1 VSLRSRL
8 TLFFVAI
15 VVVPLVAVTFYGW
28 RQVTAGQAR
37 QVSAELDQTRRSAT
51 LLLASQL
58 GQATAAAQVLA
69 RDPAVQAALAGGNQS
84 RLEQALARFGSASQ
98 GQGAEL
104 LLAAA
109 APDGRLLATAGRTAP
124 SFLDGV
130 TSPPLEALLAPGPEL
145 DPETALLQR
154 RAVPVA
160 RHGCKQA
167 YTQPQKPGCSLGT
180 IIAGVWQDGVELQR
194 LDLADP
200 SADLT
205 LALGARPLAS
215 TLGHLTSQDRL
226 PRSDGNGRFRLA
238 GQAVAG
244 QLAPLSLGPA
254 GQPASLRLLV
264 SLPDPGAGTI
274 AGIDPRLLA
283 LLLVL
288 VLVAALLATGLGAA
302 LARLVSQPLGEL
314 ARQARTI
321 AKGDFSRQPAAVA
334 ASGEVGDLARAF
346 DSMRLELGGYM
357 TALEASHQELSR
369 SMGRLGETLSST
381 HDLPKLLAVVLEAAV
396 HARKARAGSL
406 QLLSPDRTT
415 LERGASYGLG
425 HRELTERLPVG
436 QGIAGAVAARGTPM
450 VLATPPKGA
459 VPRTGEPKATTQV
472 SVPLL
477 AQGRVL
483 GVLSLYDRQGAQDG
497 DFTLEDAEALA
508 AFAVQAAVAVENVQL
523 HAEAERLSVTDPMTG
538 AWNYRYFER
547 RLEQEIERSRRFG
560 RVFSLLLLDIDHF
573 KWVND
578 RHGHQ
583 RGDEVLVELARR
595 VTASVRDI
603 DTFARYGGEE
613 FVLILPETDVEGG
626 LAAAEKLRKV
636 VGGQPFAA
644 RPDDPGISL
653 TISVGVAG
661 YPQHAAGPNVLL
673 RAADSAMY
681 EAKVQGRDRVV
692 SARPGLLAIDGGSR
706 TLPGG
711 SAGGTA
717 GGTAGGSTKAD
728 KAE

>member
-1 VSLRSRL
+1 V
-8 TLFFVAI
+8 FFVAI
-15 VVVPLVAVTFYGW
+15 VVVPLVAVTVYGW
-28 RQVTAGQAR
+28 RQVTAGQRR
-37 QVSAELDQTRRSAT
+37 QVAAELDQARRAVS
-51 LLLASQL
+51 LLLAAQL
-58 GQATAAAQVLA
+58 GQASAAAQALA
-69 RDPAVQAALAGGNQS
+69 RDPAVQAALAGGKTSQ
-84 RLEQALARFGSASQ
+84 LQQALARFGGTGP
-98 GQGAEL
+98 GQGEAL
-104 LLAAA
+104 LLAAL
-109 APDGRLLATAGRTAP
+109 APDGRLLASAGRTVP

-130 TSPPLEALLAPGPEL
+130 TPPPLDALLGAAAGGQAQPGGMLGATPAPAL
-145 DPETALLQR
+145 DPELALLQR
-154 RAVPVA
+154 RVVPVA
-160 RHGCKQA
+160 RHGCKQL
-167 YTQPQKPGCSLGT
+167 QRGCLLGA
-180 IIAGVWQDGVELQR
+180 IAAGVWLDGVTMQR

-200 SADLT
+200 NTDLT
-205 LALGARPLAS
+205 VALGPRPVAS
-215 TLGHLTSQDRL
+215 TLGHLSAQDRL
-226 PRSDGNGRFRLA
+226 PANDGSGRFRLA
-238 GQAVAG
+238 GQAIAG
-244 QLAPLSLGPA
+244 QLAPLPFGPA
-254 GQPASLRLLV
+254 GQPQVLRLLV
-264 SLPDPGAGTI
+264 SVPDPAAGDV

-283 LLLVL
+283 LLLLL
-288 VLVAALLATGLGAA
+288 VAVAALLATGLGAA

-314 ARQARTI
+314 ARQARQI
-321 AKGDFSRQPAAVA
+321 ARGDFSRQPAAVA

-346 DSMRLELGGYM
+346 DTMRQELGGYL
-357 TALEASHQELSR
+357 TALEASREELAR
-369 SMGRLGETLSST
+369 AMGRLGETLSAT

-396 HARKARAGSL
+396 HARKARAGSI

-415 LERGASYGLG
+415 LERGATYGLG
-425 HRELTERLPVG
+425 RRELAERLPVG

-450 VLATPPKGA
+450 VLVVPPKGA
-459 VPRTGEPKATTQV
+459 APRTGEPKATTQV

-483 GVLSLYDRQGAQDG
+483 GVLSLYDRQSPKDG
-497 DFTLEDAEALA
+497 DFTVGDAEALA
-508 AFAVQAAVAVENVQL
+508 NFAVQAAVAIENVQL

-578 RHGHQ
+578 RYGHQ

-613 FVLILPETDVEGG
+613 FVLILPETDVEGA
-626 LAAAEKLRKV
+626 LVVAEKLRKLV
-636 VGGQPFAA
+636 AGRPFAA

-653 TISVGVAG
+653 TISIGVAG

-692 SARPGLLAIDGGSR
+692 AARPGLLAIDGGSR

-711 SAGGTA
+711 NAGDG
-717 GGTAGGSTKAD
+717 AD
-728 KAE
+728 ADANAE